1 MCLSDV
7 TPIQQSMKVFIYLF
21 IKHLFDGKL
30 VYAAKGTK
38 RTDTISATIH
48 VPDIVTVQSTSGRRQ
63 TETDGDTRH
72 NPVLFVQRQ
81 KKAETIGSV

>member
-1 MCLSDV
+1 MCLSDI

-38 RTDTISATIH
+38 RKDTISATVH
-48 VPDIVTVQSTSGRRQ
+48 VPDIVTVQSTSGWR
-63 TETDGDTRH
+63 
-72 NPVLFVQRQ
+72 
-81 KKAETIGSV
+81 